1 MKVYELM
8 EDEVLF
14 VYSTTNLS
22 EAIETMMKRRVN
34 GLPVVDSSQKV
45 IGIVTEGDIIARTEM
60 FDRDFD
66 PIELGGIKVT
76 ELMTKNPIV
85 INPDAEVG
93 HALAIFA
100 ATNIKQIPVV
110 KEGLLIGILSRKDI
124 IKGMIK

>member
-1 MKVYELM
+1 MKVFEIM

-14 VYSTTNLS
+14 VYNTTKLS

-34 GLPVVDSSQKV
+34 GLPVVDPSQKV
-45 IGIVTEGDIIARTEM
+45 VGIVTEGDIIARTEM

-66 PIELGGIKVT
+66 PNELGDIKVT

-85 INPDAEVG
+85 INPEAEID

-124 IKGMIK
+124 IMGMLK